1 MLLRRLAVALAASAL
16 SVTALSAAPA
26 LALST
31 QTWVSGVGDDVNP
44 CTRTAPCKTFA
55 GAISKTEEGGEIV
68 ALDSG
73 GFGAVTITKAITID
87 ARAVNGSILASLT
100 NGINV
105 NAGADDRVV
114 LRGLD
119 LTGGYTAQADPSAC
133 SPNLTNGL
141 RIFNAGS
148 VIIQDSRISHAT
160 NSAIL
165 ATPSTSDPKVIV
177 QNTVMRNGCGPAIKV
192 APTAGHTA
200 TVAVE
205 NSTISTNASGIRA
218 EAGGTVNLTGTTLFG
233 NGTNLDAAGGII
245 NAADPSNH
253 VIAQGPLVNANAS
266 SVPAMATRT
275 WVSGVGDDANPC
287 SRTAQCKTLA
297 GAFAKTATGGQ
308 INLTDN
314 ASVGAVTINRPMTI
328 DATGAHGIV
337 ASSGASAITIDVSAT
352 QDVILRDLD
361 IIGTPG
367 GNATC
372 PYAPAVG
379 VRVLGARTVHIE
391 DSVISGFA
399 NAGIDVA
406 PTATATRVVVN
417 DSVISNVCGT
427 GIRVAPG
434 AGQST
439 PVLIRHSALLNDGT
453 GVSATAGGSVWLL
466 GTDYSGTGI
475 ATTGAGTFTTLQD
488 FVTPPTPDP
497 VIITPQPRAQSP
509 VACKALPK
517 KLRKGKPTLLLRNT
531 CVTSGGQRVKV
542 SLSGK
547 AKLLKRANGKLL
559 VKAKGKGKVTVT
571 LSAPS
576 TDLFLAYSKS
586 RTYRF

>member
-1 MLLRRLAVALAASAL
+1 M
-16 SVTALSAAPA
+16 
-26 LALST
+26 
-31 QTWVSGVGDDVNP
+31 SGVGDDVNP

-73 GFGAVTITKAITID
+73 GFGTVTITKAITID

-100 NGINV
+100 NGIVV

-133 SPNLTNGL
+133 SPNMLNAVRVLNG
-141 RIFNAGS
+141 GS
-148 VIIQDSRISHAT
+148 VVLQDSRIT
-160 NSAIL
+160 NSSNSAL
-165 ATPSTSDPKVIV
+165 VVTPSTSDPKVIV

-367 GNATC
+367 GNAAC
-372 PYAPAVG
+372 PYAPATG
-379 VRVLGARTVHIE
+379 IRVLGARTVHIE

-399 NAGIDVA
+399 TAGIDVA
-406 PTATATRVVVN
+406 PTAIATRVVVN
-417 DSVISNVCGT
+417 DSVISNVCGA

-466 GTDYSGTGI
+466 GADFAGTSVPTAGV
-475 ATTGAGTFTTLQD
+475 GTFTTLQD

>member
-73 GFGAVTITKAITID
+73 GFGTVTITKAITID

-100 NGINV
+100 NGIVV

-133 SPNLTNGL
+133 SPNMLNAVRVLNG
-141 RIFNAGS
+141 GS
-148 VIIQDSRISHAT
+148 VVLQDSRIT
-160 NSAIL
+160 NSSNSAL
-165 ATPSTSDPKVIV
+165 VVTPSTSDPKVIV

-328 DATGAHGIV
+328 DATGAHT
-337 ASSGASAITIDVSAT
+337 AS
-352 QDVILRDLD
+352 
-361 IIGTPG
+361 
-367 GNATC
+367 
-372 PYAPAVG
+372 
-379 VRVLGARTVHIE
+379 
-391 DSVISGFA
+391 
-399 NAGIDVA
+399 
-406 PTATATRVVVN
+406 
-417 DSVISNVCGT
+417 
-427 GIRVAPG
+427 
-434 AGQST
+434 
-439 PVLIRHSALLNDGT
+439 
-453 GVSATAGGSVWLL
+453 
-466 GTDYSGTGI
+466 
-475 ATTGAGTFTTLQD
+475 
-488 FVTPPTPDP
+488 
-497 VIITPQPRAQSP
+497 
-509 VACKALPK
+509 
-517 KLRKGKPTLLLRNT
+517 
-531 CVTSGGQRVKV
+531 
-542 SLSGK
+542 
-547 AKLLKRANGKLL
+547 
-559 VKAKGKGKVTVT
+559 
-571 LSAPS
+571 
-576 TDLFLAYSKS
+576 
-586 RTYRF
+586 

>member
-73 GFGAVTITKAITID
+73 GFGTVTIAKAITID

-100 NGINV
+100 NGIVV

-314 ASVGAVTINRPMTI
+314 ASVGTVTIDRPMTI
-328 DATGAHGIV
+328 DATGTHTIV
-337 ASSGASAITIDVSAT
+337 SSSLPTAITIDVSAT

-367 GNATC
+367 GNAAC
-372 PYAPAVG
+372 PYAPATG
-379 VRVLGARTVHIE
+379 IRVLGARTVHIE

-399 NAGIDVA
+399 TAGIDVA
-406 PTATATRVVVN
+406 PTAIATRVVVN
-417 DSVISNVCGT
+417 DSVISNVCGA

-466 GTDYSGTGI
+466 GADFAGTSVPTAGV
-475 ATTGAGTFTTLQD
+475 GTFTTLQD